1 MNELTDNEPLDNNL
15 IENELINNELIEI
28 EVVYG
33 LPHKQVLLSLKVPKG
48 TSMLNCIKLSGI
60 VKHFPEI
67 IPEEAVIGIFS
78 KLCKLEDVIHQGD
91 RIEIYRPLTA
101 DPKEMRKLRA
111 EKAKQAAKQ

>member
-1 MNELTDNEPLDNNL
+1 MSGL
-15 IENELINNELIEI
+15 IDI

-33 LPHKQVLLSLKVPKG
+33 IPNKQVLLSLKVPEG
-48 TSMLNCIKLSGI
+48 TTIENCIKLSGI

-67 IPEEAVIGIFS
+67 VPSEAVVGIFS
-78 KLCKLEDVIHQGD
+78 KPDKLDNTVKQGD

-111 EKAKQAAKQ
+111 EKAKQAKKS

>member
-1 MNELTDNEPLDNNL
+1 MNQL
-15 IENELINNELIEI
+15 IDI

-33 LPHKQVLLSLKVPKG
+33 LPHKQVLLSLQVPSG
-48 TSMLNCIKLSGI
+48 TTIENCIKLSGI

-67 IPEEAVIGIFS
+67 VPSKAIVGIFS
-78 KLCKLEDVIHQGD
+78 KPDKLENTVKQGD

-111 EKAKQAAKQ
+111 EKAKQAKNN

>member
-1 MNELTDNEPLDNNL
+1 MSKL
-15 IENELINNELIEI
+15 IDI

-33 LPHKQVLLSLKVPKG
+33 LPHKQVLLSLKVPEG
-48 TSMLNCIKLSGI
+48 TNIENSIKLSGI

-67 IPEEAVIGIFS
+67 EADKAVVGIFS
-78 KLCKLEDVIHQGD
+78 KPSKLENEVKQGD

-111 EKAKQAAKQ
+111 EKAKQQANSK

>member
-1 MNELTDNEPLDNNL
+1 MQMSGL
-15 IENELINNELIEI
+15 IDI

-33 LPHKQVLLSLKVPKG
+33 IPHKQVLLSLKVPEG
-48 TSMLNCIKLSGI
+48 TTIENCIKLSGI

-67 IPEEAVIGIFS
+67 VPSEAVVGIFS
-78 KLCKLEDVIHQGD
+78 KPDKLDNTVKQGD

-111 EKAKQAAKQ
+111 EKAKQAKKNE

>member
-1 MNELTDNEPLDNNL
+1 MS
-15 IENELINNELIEI
+15 ELIDI

-33 LPHKQVLLSLKVPKG
+33 LPHKQVLLTLKVPASTTIKD
-48 TSMLNCIKLSGI
+48 CIKLSGI

-67 IPEEAVIGIFS
+67 IPSEAVVGVFS
-78 KLCKLEDVIHQGD
+78 KPDKLDNTVKQGD

-111 EKAKQAAKQ
+111 EKAKQAKKN

>member
-1 MNELTDNEPLDNNL
+1 MSRL
-15 IENELINNELIEI
+15 IDI

-33 LPHKQVLLSLKVPKG
+33 IPHKQVLLSLKVPEG
-48 TSMLNCIKLSGI
+48 TTIENCIKLSGI

-67 IPEEAVIGIFS
+67 VPSETVVGIFS
-78 KLCKLEDVIHQGD
+78 KPDKLDNTVKQGD

-111 EKAKQAAKQ
+111 EKAKQAKKS

>member
-1 MNELTDNEPLDNNL
+1 MSQL
-15 IENELINNELIEI
+15 IDI

-33 LPHKQVLLSLKVPKG
+33 LPHKQVLLALKVPAD
-48 TSMLNCIKLSGI
+48 TTIENCIKLSGI

-67 IPEEAVIGIFS
+67 VPSEAVVGIFS
-78 KLCKLEDVIHQGD
+78 KLDKLDNTVKQGD

-111 EKAKQAAKQ
+111 EKAKQAKSD

>member
-1 MNELTDNEPLDNNL
+1 MS
-15 IENELINNELIEI
+15 ELIDI

-33 LPHKQVLLSLKVPKG
+33 LPHKQVLLSLKVPSD
-48 TSMLNCIKLSGI
+48 TTIENCIKLSGI

-67 IPEEAVIGIFS
+67 VPSEAVVGIFS
-78 KLCKLEDVIHQGD
+78 KPDKLDNTVKQGD

-111 EKAKQAAKQ
+111 EKAKQAKNT

>member
-1 MNELTDNEPLDNNL
+1 MNQL
-15 IENELINNELIEI
+15 IDI

-33 LPHKQVLLSLKVPKG
+33 LPHKQVLLSLKVPNG
-48 TSMLNCIKLSGI
+48 TTIENCIKLSGI

-67 IPEEAVIGIFS
+67 IPSEAVVGIFS
-78 KLCKLEDVIHQGD
+78 KPDKLENIVKQGD

-111 EKAKQAAKQ
+111 EKAKQAQKS

>member
-1 MNELTDNEPLDNNL
+1 MS
-15 IENELINNELIEI
+15 ELIDI

-33 LPHKQVLLSLKVPKG
+33 LPHKQVLLALKVPASTTIKD
-48 TSMLNCIKLSGI
+48 CIKLSGI

-67 IPEEAVIGIFS
+67 IPSEAVVGVFS
-78 KLCKLEDVIHQGD
+78 KPDKLDNTVKQGD

-111 EKAKQAAKQ
+111 EKAKQAKKS

>member
-1 MNELTDNEPLDNNL
+1 MSGL
-15 IENELINNELIEI
+15 IDI

-33 LPHKQVLLSLKVPKG
+33 IPHKQVLLSLKVPEG
-48 TSMLNCIKLSGI
+48 TTIENCIKLSGI

-67 IPEEAVIGIFS
+67 VPSEAVVGIFS
-78 KLCKLEDVIHQGD
+78 KPDKLDNTVKQGD

-111 EKAKQAAKQ
+111 EKAKQAKKNE

>member
-1 MNELTDNEPLDNNL
+1 MSQL
-15 IENELINNELIEI
+15 IDI

-33 LPHKQVLLSLKVPKG
+33 LPHKQVLLALKVPAE
-48 TSMLNCIKLSGI
+48 TTIENCIKLSGI

-67 IPEEAVIGIFS
+67 VPCEAVVGIFS
-78 KLCKLEDVIHQGD
+78 KPDKLDNTVKQGD

-111 EKAKQAAKQ
+111 EKAKQAKK

>member
-1 MNELTDNEPLDNNL
+1 MNQL
-15 IENELINNELIEI
+15 IDI

-33 LPHKQVLLSLKVPKG
+33 LPHKQVLLSLKVPSG
-48 TSMLNCIKLSGI
+48 TTIENCIKLSGI

-67 IPEEAVIGIFS
+67 IPSEAVVGIFS
-78 KLCKLEDVIHQGD
+78 KPDKLENTVKQGD

-111 EKAKQAAKQ
+111 EKAKQAQNS